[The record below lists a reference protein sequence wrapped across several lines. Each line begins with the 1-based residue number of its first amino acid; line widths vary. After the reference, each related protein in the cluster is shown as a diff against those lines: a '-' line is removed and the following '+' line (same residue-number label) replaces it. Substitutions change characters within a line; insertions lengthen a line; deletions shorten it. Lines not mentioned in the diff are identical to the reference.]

1 MTVVPG
7 SIPAPI
13 RSMEVEVPSGSE
25 AEAGLAPASPG
36 EVATILRFATEQRL
50 KIQVWGGGS
59 HQGFGRPET
68 PNLVLLTERL
78 DAVEAWE
85 PDDMT
90 LTLGSG
96 TPVARFEEM
105 LAERDQTA
113 VMPEH
118 PGEAT
123 IGGVVSAGISSLK
136 RGRLLGTRER
146 LLEVTVVTGDG
157 RLVRAGGRVVKNVSG
172 YDLSR
177 FVVGAFGALGVV
189 VSVCVKLWP
198 VPRAKATV
206 TDPDPDRLGLLSR
219 PLAVLE
225 KDGATQVFIW
235 GISEEVETSAS
246 RIGGQITSG
255 HLWPTDPEGAFRW
268 SLRVPPALTA
278 AAITNLPASWSY
290 LAIHGVGEIRLG
302 SDDAEGALGLRAWAE
317 AHTGR
322 LVVVDSPPGSFPD
335 FDPWGALPEGLE
347 IQRQLIGQFDP
358 ARVINPGRLP
368 GAI

>member
-1 MTVVPG
+1 
-7 SIPAPI
+7 
-13 RSMEVEVPSGSE
+13 MEVGVPSGSE
-25 AEAGLAPASPG
+25 AEAGLAPSSPG

-59 HQGFGRPET
+59 HQGYGRPEA

-105 LAERDQTA
+105 LAERNQTA
-113 VMPEH
+113 VMPEN
-118 PGEAT
+118 PGPAT

-189 VSVCVKLWP
+189 VSVCLKLWP
-198 VPRAKATV
+198 APRAKATV
-206 TDPDPDRLGLLSR
+206 TDPDLDRLGLLSR

-225 KDGATQVFIW
+225 KDGATQVFLW
-235 GISEEVETSAS
+235 GISEEVETSAG

-255 HLWPTDPEGAFRW
+255 HMWPTDPEGAFRW

-278 AAITNLPASWSY
+278 TAITQLPSTWSY
-290 LAIHGVGEIRLG
+290 LAIHNVGEIRLG

-322 LVVVDSPPGSFPD
+322 LVVVDSPPGSLPD

-347 IQRQLIGQFDP
+347 IQRRLIGQFDP

-368 GAI
+368 GGI

>member
-1 MTVVPG
+1 MTVLPG
-7 SIPAPI
+7 SIPGAI
-13 RSMEVEVPSGSE
+13 RNMEVEVPSGAE
-25 AEAGLAPASPG
+25 AETGLAPSSPG
-36 EVATILRFATEQRL
+36 EVAAILRFATEQRL
-50 KIQVWGGGS
+50 KVQVWGGGS
-59 HQGFGRPET
+59 HQGYGRPET
-68 PNLVLLTERL
+68 PGLMLLTERL
-78 DAVEAWE
+78 NAVEAWE

-105 LAERDQTA
+105 LAERNQTA

-189 VSVCVKLWP
+189 VSVCLKLWP

-225 KDGATQVFIW
+225 KDGVTQVFLW
-235 GISEEVETSAS
+235 GIGEEVETSAS
-246 RIGGQITSG
+246 RIGGQINSG
-255 HLWPTDPEGAFRW
+255 HVWPTDPEAAFRW
-268 SLRVPPALTA
+268 SLRVPPAQTA
-278 AAITNLPASWSY
+278 TAITNLPSSWSY
-290 LAIHGVGEIRLG
+290 LAIHNVGEIRLG
-302 SDDAEGALGLRAWAE
+302 S
-317 AHTGR
+317 
-322 LVVVDSPPGSFPD
+322 
-335 FDPWGALPEGLE
+335 
-347 IQRQLIGQFDP
+347 
-358 ARVINPGRLP
+358 
-368 GAI
+368 